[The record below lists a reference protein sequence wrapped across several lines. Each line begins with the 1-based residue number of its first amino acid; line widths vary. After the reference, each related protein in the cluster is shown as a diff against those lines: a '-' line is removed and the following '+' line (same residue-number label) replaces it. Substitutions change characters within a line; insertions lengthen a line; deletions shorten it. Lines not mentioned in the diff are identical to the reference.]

1 MASPELTIRDFK
13 LVLVTNELPEIVGV
27 DEAIWRRIKLIP
39 FRVTFPEH
47 RRDPDLKDKLLEER
61 DGILNFLIE
70 CHGEY
75 EAARGKH
82 PSGLVEPDAVKN
94 ELRDYRACSD
104 TVGMFL
110 AECCESRRE
119 GFHHDPP
126 PLSGVRIL
134 VPRQRDRAFVVAI
147 VRKVLRQKEPPAA
160 QDGERQRLERS
171 CVEG

>member
-1 MASPELTIRDFK
+1 MTGGDAIPCRPIYGKPRTYDPRFK

-61 DGILNFLIE
+61 DGIMKLLIE
-70 CHGEY
+70 CHAEY

-82 PSGLVEPDAVKN
+82 PSGLTEPDTVKS
-94 ELRDYRACSD
+94 ELRDYRASSD

-110 AECCESRRE
+110 AECCDLGGK
-119 GFHHDPP
+119 GFTMTRH
-126 PLSGVRIL
+126 LFQAVRIL

-147 VRKVLRQKEPPAA
+147 VRKVLR
-160 QDGERQRLERS
+160 
-171 CVEG
+171 